1 MAKLGIVLDTRNKKS
16 ELFPLVIRISHKSKW
31 KYLQT
36 GYRVK
41 QKEWSDSKKEL
52 KKPFPNMVRANAKLR
67 KKFSIASDVISEHN
81 AVMKKLTM
89 LEVYNLIH
97 DRIEESDNTRLGKE
111 VTIIETAKKTYF
123 KTYSEM
129 VIAHTRKVGSAKYAN
144 SLQEA
149 VNYFLKFH
157 GSDKLLMT
165 EIDTTF
171 LERLEAYYIVNSQ
184 KGDSLNGLGA
194 YLRNVRK
201 IINAAIKDKSTEV
214 TMEHY
219 PFGQHGY
226 SIKKTSTKKR
236 AVKLTE
242 FEKIKNFKPEKGSA
256 LWHHKNFF
264 LFYFYM
270 RGMNF
275 IDLAHLKMDNI
286 EDDRLVYKR
295 RKTKRGQ
302 NSKEFNIKISTD
314 ANKILKH
321 YTKNKGGNDFI
332 FPIMTDTH
340 EVTDPVRLLDLYE
353 NKRNNHNNRLKAIAK
368 TVGINTKLTTYVA
381 RHSFATAGL
390 HSGLSKAEI
399 GDMLGHTNYY
409 TTETYLSG
417 FEQKTLDDAADK
429 IFSSTTK
436 KKTKNKK
443 K

>member
-1 MAKLGIVLDTRNKKS
+1 MATAKLFYDKRKS
-16 ELFPLVIRISHKSKW
+16 TKDDKYPLVIRVSHKGNRKDI
-31 KYLQT
+31 KT
-36 GYRVK
+36 EYRLSVN
-41 QKEWSDSKKEL
+41 EWNEKKEEI
-52 KKPFPNMVRANAKLR
+52 KASFKNSKRANAKL
-67 KKFSIASDVISEHN
+67 KSKIGTASEVISNYE
-81 AVMKKLTM
+81 KS
-89 LEVYNLIH
+89 LERLSAIELANLIK
-97 DRIEESDNTRLGKE
+97 EELHLQKEQKLG
-111 VTIIETAKKTYF
+111 VTISHLDAKKTYF

-129 VIAHTRKVGSAKYAN
+129 VIAHTRKVSSAKYAN

-157 GSDKLLMT
+157 GNDKLLIS

-201 IINAAIKDKSTEV
+201 IINAAIKDKLTEV

-256 LWHHKNFF
+256 LWHHKNYF

-314 ANKILKH
+314 AIKILKH
-321 YTKNKGGNDFI
+321 YTNNKAANDFI
-332 FPIMTDTH
+332 FPIMSDTH
-340 EVTDPVRLLDLYE
+340 EVTDPIRLLDLYE
-353 NKRNNHNNRLKAIAK
+353 NKRNNHNNRLKTIAK
-368 TVGINTKLTTYVA
+368 MVGINTKLTTYVA

-390 HSGLSKAEI
+390 HNGLSKAEI

-429 IFSSTTK
+429 IFNSTPIK
-436 KKTKNKK
+436 K
-443 K
+443 

>member
-1 MAKLGIVLDTRNKKS
+1 MATAKLFYDKRKS
-16 ELFPLVIRISHKSKW
+16 TKDDKYPLVIRISHKGNRKDI
-31 KYLQT
+31 KT
-36 GYRVK
+36 EYRLSIN
-41 QKEWSDSKKEL
+41 EWNEKKEEI
-52 KKPFPNMVRANAKLR
+52 KASFKNSKRANAKL
-67 KKFSIASDVISEHN
+67 KTKIGTASEVISNYE
-81 AVMKKLTM
+81 KS
-89 LEVYNLIH
+89 LERLSAIELANLIK
-97 DRIEESDNTRLGKE
+97 EELHLQKEQKLG
-111 VTIIETAKKTYF
+111 VTISHLDAKKTYF

-129 VIAHTRKVGSAKYAN
+129 VIAHTRKVSSAKYAN

-157 GSDKLLMT
+157 GNDKLLIS

-201 IINAAIKDKSTEV
+201 IINAAIKDKLTEV

-256 LWHHKNFF
+256 LWHHKNYF

-314 ANKILKH
+314 AIKILKH
-321 YTKNKGGNDFI
+321 YTNNKAANDFI
-332 FPIMTDTH
+332 FPIMSDTH
-340 EVTDPVRLLDLYE
+340 EVTDPIRLLDLYE
-353 NKRNNHNNRLKAIAK
+353 NKRNNHNNRLKTIAK
-368 TVGINTKLTTYVA
+368 MVGINTKLTTYVA

-390 HSGLSKAEI
+390 HNGLSKAEI

-429 IFSSTTK
+429 IFNSTPIK
-436 KKTKNKK
+436 K
-443 K
+443 

>member
-1 MAKLGIVLDTRNKKS
+1 MATAKLFYDKRKS
-16 ELFPLVIRISHKSKW
+16 TKDDKYPLVIRISHKGNRKDI
-31 KYLQT
+31 KT
-36 GYRVK
+36 EYRLSIN
-41 QKEWSDSKKEL
+41 EWNEKKEEI
-52 KKPFPNMVRANAKLR
+52 KASFKNSKRANAKL
-67 KKFSIASDVISEHN
+67 KTKIGTASEVISNYE
-81 AVMKKLTM
+81 KS
-89 LEVYNLIH
+89 LERLSAIELANLIK
-97 DRIEESDNTRLGKE
+97 EELHLQKEQKLG
-111 VTIIETAKKTYF
+111 VTISYLDAKKTYF

-129 VIAHTRKVGSAKYAN
+129 VIAHTRKVSSAKYAN

-149 VNYFLKFH
+149 VNYFLRFH
-157 GSDKLLMT
+157 GSDKLLMS
-165 EIDTTF
+165 EIDITF
-171 LERLEAYYIVNSQ
+171 LEHLEAYYIVNSQ

-201 IINAAIKDKSTEV
+201 IINAAIKDKSTEI

-242 FEKIKNFKPEKGSA
+242 FDKIINFKPEKGSA
-256 LWHHKNFF
+256 LWHHKNYF

-275 IDLAHLKMDNI
+275 IDLAHLKMNNI

-302 NSKEFNIKISTD
+302 NSKEFNIKISAD

-321 YTKNKGGNDFI
+321 YIKNKGANDFI

-340 EVTDPVRLLDLYE
+340 QVTDPVRLLDLYE
-353 NKRNNHNNRLKAIAK
+353 NKRSNHNNRLKTIAK

-436 KKTKNKK
+436 KNKPNP
-443 K
+443 

>member
-1 MAKLGIVLDTRNKKS
+1 MATAKLFYDKRKS
-16 ELFPLVIRISHKSKW
+16 TKDDKYPLVIRVSHKGNRKDI
-31 KYLQT
+31 KT
-36 GYRVK
+36 EYRLSVN
-41 QKEWSDSKKEL
+41 EWNEKKEEI
-52 KKPFPNMVRANAKLR
+52 KASFKNSKRANAKL
-67 KKFSIASDVISEHN
+67 KSKIGTASEVISNYE
-81 AVMKKLTM
+81 KS
-89 LEVYNLIH
+89 LERLSAIELANLIK
-97 DRIEESDNTRLGKE
+97 EELHLQKEQKLG
-111 VTIIETAKKTYF
+111 VTISHLDAKKTYF

-129 VIAHTRKVGSAKYAN
+129 VIAHTRKVSSAKYAN

-149 VNYFLKFH
+149 VNYFLRFH
-157 GSDKLLMT
+157 GSDKLLMS
-165 EIDTTF
+165 EIDITF
-171 LERLEAYYIVNSQ
+171 LEHLEAYYIVNSQ

-201 IINAAIKDKSTEV
+201 IINAAIKDKSTEI

-242 FEKIKNFKPEKGSA
+242 FDKIINFKPEKGSA
-256 LWHHKNFF
+256 LWHHKNYF

-275 IDLAHLKMDNI
+275 IDLAHLKMNNI

-302 NSKEFNIKISTD
+302 NSKEFNIKISID

-321 YTKNKGGNDFI
+321 YIKNKGANDFI

-340 EVTDPVRLLDLYE
+340 QVTDPVRLLDLYE
-353 NKRNNHNNRLKAIAK
+353 NKRSNHNNRLKTIAK

-436 KKTKNKK
+436 KNKT
-443 K
+443 

>member
-1 MAKLGIVLDTRNKKS
+1 MATAKLFYDKRKS
-16 ELFPLVIRISHKSKW
+16 TKDDKYPLVIRISHKGNRKDI
-31 KYLQT
+31 KT
-36 GYRVK
+36 EYRLSVN
-41 QKEWSDSKKEL
+41 EWNEKKEEI
-52 KKPFPNMVRANAKLR
+52 KASFKNSKRANAKL
-67 KKFSIASDVISEHN
+67 KSKIGTASEVISNYE
-81 AVMKKLTM
+81 KS
-89 LEVYNLIH
+89 LERLSAIELANLIK
-97 DRIEESDNTRLGKE
+97 EELHLQKEQKLG
-111 VTIIETAKKTYF
+111 VTISYLDAKKTYF

-129 VIAHTRKVGSAKYAN
+129 VIAHTRKVSSAKYAN

-149 VNYFLKFH
+149 VNYFLRFH
-157 GSDKLLMT
+157 GSDKLLMS
-165 EIDTTF
+165 EIDITF

-201 IINAAIKDKSTEV
+201 IINAAIKDKSTEI

-242 FEKIKNFKPEKGSA
+242 FDKIINFKPEKGSA
-256 LWHHKNFF
+256 LWHHKNYF

-275 IDLAHLKMDNI
+275 IDLAHLKMNNI

-302 NSKEFNIKISTD
+302 NSKEFNIKISAD

-321 YTKNKGGNDFI
+321 YIKNKGANDFI

-340 EVTDPVRLLDLYE
+340 QVTDPVRLLDLYE
-353 NKRNNHNNRLKAIAK
+353 NKRSNHNNRLKTIAK

-436 KKTKNKK
+436 KNKPNP
-443 K
+443 